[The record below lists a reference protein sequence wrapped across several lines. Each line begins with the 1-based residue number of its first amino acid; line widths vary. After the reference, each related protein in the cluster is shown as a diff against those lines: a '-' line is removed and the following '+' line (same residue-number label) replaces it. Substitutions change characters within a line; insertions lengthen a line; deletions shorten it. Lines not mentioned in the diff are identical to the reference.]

1 MNNLIIK
8 ILKNGGVGILLTD
21 TLYGLVGRA
30 LDKKAVKKIYRI
42 KGRNNKKPLIILIS
56 SIKNLKLFGIKID
69 NQTKKTVENFWLA
82 PLEIT
87 KARSVKS
94 LMGPGP
100 VSIILP
106 CLSKKFTYLHRGTK
120 TLAFRLPGK
129 KSLLDILKK
138 TGPLVAPSANPEGK
152 PSARNIKEAQIYFG
166 DRVDFYLK
174 GGKPRSKPSDIIKI
188 SKGKIEFI
196 RKQ

>member
-1 MNNLIIK
+1 MYIFYQATKMNDLIIK

-30 LDKKAVKKIYRI
+30 LDKKAIKRIYRI

-56 SIKNLKLFGIKID
+56 SAKDLKLFGVKL
-69 NQTKKTVENFWLA
+69 NKQTKKTVENLW
-82 PLEIT
+82 PG
-87 KARSVKS
+87 SVS
-94 LMGPGP
+94 
-100 VSIILP
+100 VILP

-129 KSLLDILKK
+129 KPLLDILKK
-138 TGPLVAPSANPEGK
+138 TGPLVAPSANPEKK
-152 PSARNIKEAQIYFG
+152 PPAQNIKEAKIYFG

-188 SKGKIEFI
+188 SDEKIEFI